1 MCSGLYLIWGGI
13 HYNKIT
19 FYFLVLLTSL
29 PILLVTAWNAAKALT
44 HFGIWFSFIYFIGG
58 HVFPIFWGGGI
69 LIHLFSVFI
78 SNWWTSTREQ
88 ECLFGAQWGLTK
100 PSLGCWQGVALDSLV
115 GVSVEVAQDRQL
127 GFPELTVRF
136 FPFLESRRVAFVG
149 FQRGGRRRRTAGP
162 FSPVGFLQNRIV
174 HTSLSCRKAT
184 LFSSC

>member
-1 MCSGLYLIWGGI
+1 MLESHVPLAMCSGLYLIWGGI

-19 FYFLVLLTSL
+19 FYFLLLLTSL

-44 HFGIWFSFIYFIGG
+44 HFGIWFSFIYFIRGNF
-58 HVFPIFWGGGI
+58 FPIFWGGGI

-88 ECLFGAQWGLTK
+88 ECLLGAQWGLTK
-100 PSLGCWQGVALDSLV
+100 PSLGCWQGIALDSLV

-136 FPFLESRRVAFVG
+136 FPFLESRGVHSWDSKG
-149 FQRGGRRRRTAGP
+149 EGEGGGQRG
-162 FSPVGFLQNRIV
+162 
-174 HTSLSCRKAT
+174 LSA
-184 LFSSC
+184 L